1 MEYKSLSFAERRQNP
16 ACNKVEMVSL
26 CPATV
31 KVNKR
36 TKGVDNGRIVYRS
49 QVVAEDPRS
58 NFEGV
63 TIYDFDIDMMRDAG
77 TLAMAKIGSL
87 QGSSFGNVDG
97 LVGTLSSI
105 DDIEE

>member
-1 MEYKSLSFAERRQNP
+1 MEYKSLSFAERCQNP
-16 ACNKVEMVSL
+16 ACNKVKSVSL
-26 CPATV
+26 CPSTV

-36 TKGVDNGRIVYRS
+36 TKGVENGRIVYRS

-77 TLAMAKIGSL
+77 TLANLKYGVL
-87 QGSSFGNVDG
+87 QGSAFGNVDG

-105 DDIEE
+105 DSIEE